1 MERLTRKA
9 EIDNCPGIWVQEGF
23 ANEGLQTWFNGYD
36 EGYSAINKCAEY
48 EDAEEKGLLK
58 ILPCGIGDDIYFI
71 PSKVNFGLNIL
82 SHHEEYNQVYH
93 QKVEL
98 IIFTKDGWY
107 IECDKDREYGT
118 GIVHVDSYFKETWFL
133 TKEEAEQALK
143 KMESEECHG
152 CMDGGNKR

>member
-1 MERLTRKA
+1 MERLTIRA

-48 EDAEEKGLLK
+48 EDAEEQGLLVK
-58 ILPCGIGDDIYFI
+58 LPCKIGDDVYII
-71 PSKVNFGLNIL
+71 PSKVNFDLNKL
-82 SHHEEYNQVYH
+82 NHYEENNRVYH

-107 IECDKDREYGT
+107 IECDKDREYGN
-118 GIVHVDSYFKETWFL
+118 GNVLVDSFFKETWFL
-133 TKEEAEQALK
+133 TEKEAEQALK
-143 KMESEECHG
+143 KMESE
-152 CMDGGNKR
+152 